1 MSLKRFRSSSVQQ
14 ACNSIMLF
22 SVFRLNV
29 LPPWKHD
36 GDSPR
41 VGMVINLVRPAPAI
55 ERKPVPDQRRND
67 FASGSIPKLSVIDR
81 HESDGHRHARFDG
94 NLDLIGR
101 FLRIAISVLK
111 HALDDHA
118 DEFLVFLGRA
128 APRPPQSGRPLPLKR
143 RAIGVPPRGMSVEIF
158 VRLRHDFKIVRH
170 SHYSGLVT
178 FLPAHSLPS
187 NPRLAGP
194 GAE

>member
-94 NLDLIGR
+94 NLASSDGSDGR
-101 FLRIAISVLK
+101 L
-111 HALDDHA
+111 
-118 DEFLVFLGRA
+118 
-128 APRPPQSGRPLPLKR
+128 
-143 RAIGVPPRGMSVEIF
+143 
-158 VRLRHDFKIVRH
+158 
-170 SHYSGLVT
+170 
-178 FLPAHSLPS
+178 
-187 NPRLAGP
+187 
-194 GAE
+194 